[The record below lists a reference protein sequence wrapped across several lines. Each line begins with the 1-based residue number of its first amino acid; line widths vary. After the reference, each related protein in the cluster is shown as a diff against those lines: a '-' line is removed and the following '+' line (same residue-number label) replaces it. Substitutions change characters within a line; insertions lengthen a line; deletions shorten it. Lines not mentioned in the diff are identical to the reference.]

1 MEWLFKGFEY
11 GWLPT
16 LVIFTYLVITKILD
30 NKKEREANKKT
41 IKVNAE
47 LLDTVNKLNSFL
59 TYITKDIIEKEDDRC
74 VSSIKTAFK
83 GMAYAIVKFSTFTII
98 ANNVIHNR
106 GNIIDNIKHTV
117 YGEFASLYNELILYS
132 SDAKHIV
139 DYINSDWKENIVE
152 DITNII
158 FDESATKEQ
167 RIYNIHN
174 KITIRTTDFINE
186 VTSKYL
192 KDDKRC

>member
-11 GWLPT
+11 GWFPT

-30 NKKEREANKKT
+30 NKKDREANRKT

-47 LLDTVNKLNSFL
+47 LIDTVNKLNSFL

-132 SDAKHIV
+132 SDAKRIV

>member
-11 GWLPT
+11 GWFPT
-16 LVIFTYLVITKILD
+16 LVIFAFLVINKVLD
-30 NKKEREANKKT
+30 NKKERELNKRT

-47 LLDTVNKLNSFL
+47 LVDTINKLNSFL
-59 TYITKDIIEKEDDRC
+59 DYFTKDIIEKEDDRC
-74 VSSIKTAFK
+74 VSSIRTAFK

-98 ANNVIHNR
+98 ANNVAHNR
-106 GNIIDNIKHTV
+106 ANIIDNIKHTV

-132 SDAKHIV
+132 NGNKHVV
-139 DYINSDWKENIVE
+139 DYIDSVWKDNIVE

-174 KITIRTTDFINE
+174 KVTIRTTDFINE
-186 VTSKYL
+186 VTNKYL

>member
-11 GWLPT
+11 GWFPT

-30 NKKEREANKKT
+30 NKKDREANRKT

>member
-11 GWLPT
+11 GWFPT

-30 NKKEREANKKT
+30 NKKDREANRKT

-98 ANNVIHNR
+98 ANNVTHNR

-192 KDDKRC
+192 KDDKGC

>member
-11 GWLPT
+11 GWFPT
-16 LVIFTYLVITKILD
+16 LVIFTYLIITKILD
-30 NKKEREANKKT
+30 NKKEREVNRKT

-47 LLDTVNKLNSFL
+47 LIDTVNKLNSFL
-59 TYITKDIIEKEDDRC
+59 NYITKDIIEKEDDRC

-192 KDDKRC
+192 KDDKGC

>member
-11 GWLPT
+11 GWFPT

-30 NKKEREANKKT
+30 NKKDREANRKT

-59 TYITKDIIEKEDDRC
+59 TYITKDIIGKEDDCC

-98 ANNVIHNR
+98 ANNVTHNR

-139 DYINSDWKENIVE
+139 DYINSDWKENIVAN
-152 DITNII
+152 ITNII

-192 KDDKRC
+192 KDDKGC

>member
-98 ANNVIHNR
+98 ANNVIRNR
-106 GNIIDNIKHTV
+106 DNIIDNIKHTV

-152 DITNII
+152 DIINII
-158 FDESATKEQ
+158 FDKSATKEQ

>member
-11 GWLPT
+11 GWFPT

-30 NKKEREANKKT
+30 NKKDREANRKT

-98 ANNVIHNR
+98 ANNVIYNR

-192 KDDKRC
+192 KDGK

>member
-16 LVIFTYLVITKILD
+16 LVIFAYLVITKILD

-47 LLDTVNKLNSFL
+47 FLDTVNKLNSFL

-74 VSSIKTAFK
+74 VSSIRTAFK

-98 ANNVIHNR
+98 ANNVTHNR
-106 GNIIDNIKHTV
+106 ANIVDNIKHTV

-132 SDAKHIV
+132 NENKHVV
-139 DYINSDWKENIVE
+139 DYINIEWKDNIVE
-152 DITNII
+152 DIINII

-174 KITIRTTDFINE
+174 KVTIRTTDFINE
-186 VTSKYL
+186 VTNKYL
-192 KDDKRC
+192 KDDKHC

>member
-16 LVIFTYLVITKILD
+16 LVIFAYLVITKILD

-47 LLDTVNKLNSFL
+47 FLDTVNKLNSFL

-74 VSSIKTAFK
+74 VSSIRTAFK

-98 ANNVIHNR
+98 ANNVTHNR
-106 GNIIDNIKHTV
+106 VNIVDNIKHTV

-132 SDAKHIV
+132 NENKHVV
-139 DYINSDWKENIVE
+139 DYINTDWKDNIVE

-174 KITIRTTDFINE
+174 KVTIRTTDFINE
-186 VTSKYL
+186 VTNKYL
-192 KDDKRC
+192 KDDKNC

>member
-30 NKKEREANKKT
+30 NKKDREANRKT

-47 LLDTVNKLNSFL
+47 LFDTVNKLNSFL
-59 TYITKDIIEKEDDRC
+59 SYITKGIIEKEDDRC
-74 VSSIKTAFK
+74 VSSIRTAFK

-132 SDAKHIV
+132 SDTKHIV

-167 RIYNIHN
+167 KIYNIHN

-186 VTSKYL
+186 VTSKYF

>member
-11 GWLPT
+11 GWFPT

-30 NKKEREANKKT
+30 NKKDREANRKT

-98 ANNVIHNR
+98 ANNVTHNR

-139 DYINSDWKENIVE
+139 DYINSDWKENIIE
-152 DITNII
+152 DIINII

-192 KDDKRC
+192 KDGK

>member
-11 GWLPT
+11 GWFPT

-30 NKKEREANKKT
+30 NKKDREANRKT

-192 KDDKRC
+192 KDGK

>member
-11 GWLPT
+11 GWFPT

-30 NKKEREANKKT
+30 NKKDREANRKT

-98 ANNVIHNR
+98 ANNVINNR

>member
-16 LVIFTYLVITKILD
+16 LVIFSYLIITKILD
-30 NKKEREANKKT
+30 NKKERESNRKT

-59 TYITKDIIEKEDDRC
+59 TYITKGIIEKEDDRC
-74 VSSIKTAFK
+74 VSSIRTAFK

-98 ANNVIHNR
+98 SNNVNR
-106 GNIIDNIKHTV
+106 NRSNIVDNIKHTV

-132 SDAKHIV
+132 SNNKHVV
-139 DYINSDWKENIVE
+139 DYINSDWKNNIIE

-186 VTSKYL
+186 VTSRYL
-192 KDDKRC
+192 KDGK